1 MTATSTEPRTP
12 AGPGTGRQQYFIKAM
27 QEGLRDAMRDD
38 ETVVVI
44 GEDVD
49 RSIIGATRGLI
60 AEFGEHRVRNT
71 PISEATF
78 VGACVGAAAV
88 GLRPVVDLMVGSFF
102 YVAMDQVA
110 NQAAKLRY
118 MSGGQVELPI
128 VYFTMSGPSGAA
140 AAQHSENPHPMLMN
154 VAGLKIVMPS
164 TPYDAKGLMVSAVR
178 DPNPVVYFQDAVL
191 GGTKG
196 PVPEEPYAIPL
207 GVADVKRAGRD
218 VTVVAIGALVP
229 KALKVAAAL
238 ESEGVSVEVV
248 DPRTL
253 VPMDLDTILTSVAKT
268 GRLVVCDNAR
278 RTCGAASEIAATVA
292 ERAFAD
298 LKAAPRRVAWEDVPV
313 PFSPVLE
320 TRVLV
325 GEQQI
330 RDAVLATVRG

>member
-1 MTATSTEPRTP
+1 MAERV
-12 AGPGTGRQQYFIKAM
+12 QYFMKAM
-27 QEGLRDAMRDD
+27 AEGLGSAMAEDD
-38 ETVVVI
+38 TVVVI

-49 RSIIGATRGLI
+49 RSIIGGTRGLI
-60 AEFGEHRVRNT
+60 EQYGEARVRNT

-88 GLRPVVDLMVGSFF
+88 GLRPVVDLMIGSFF

-128 VYFTMSGPSGAA
+128 VYFTMSGPSGSS

-164 TPYDAKGLMVSAVR
+164 TPYDAKGLMLSAVR

-191 GGTKG
+191 AGTKG
-196 PVPEEPYAIPL
+196 PVPEEAYAIPI
-207 GVADVKRAGRD
+207 GVADIKRPGTD
-218 VTVVAIGALVP
+218 VTLVAIGALVH
-229 KALKVAAAL
+229 KALKVAA
-238 ESEGVSVEVV
+238 EFEKDGVSVEVI

-253 VPMDLDTILTSVAKT
+253 VPMDNDAILESVTKT

-278 RTCGAASEIAATVA
+278 LTCSAASEIVA
-292 ERAFAD
+292 MVSEKAFGV
-298 LKAAPRRVAWEDVPV
+298 LKSAPQRVAWADVPI
-313 PFSPVLE
+313 PFSPPLE
-320 TRVLV
+320 ARVVVDENDIRTAIQRTLDTANV
-325 GEQQI
+325 G
-330 RDAVLATVRG
+330 V

>member
-1 MTATSTEPRTP
+1 MT
-12 AGPGTGRQQYFIKAM
+12 RQEYFIKAM
-27 QEGLRDAMRDD
+27 GEGLRDAMREDPS
-38 ETVVVI
+38 VVVL

-60 AEFGEHRVRNT
+60 DEFGADRVRNT

-78 VGACVGAAAV
+78 VGACVGASAV

-118 MSGGQVELPI
+118 MSGGQVDLPI
-128 VYFTMSGPSGAA
+128 VYFTMSGPSGSA

-164 TPYDAKGLMVSAVR
+164 TPYDAKGLMYAAVR
-178 DPNPVVYFQDAVL
+178 DPDPVVYFQDAVL
-191 GGTKG
+191 GGTRG
-196 PVPEEPYAIPL
+196 PVPEGAYEVPI
-207 GVADVKRAGRD
+207 GVADVKRRGRD

-229 KALKVAAAL
+229 KALKVAARL
-238 ESEGVSVEVV
+238 EKEGVSVEVV

-253 VPMDLDTILTSVAKT
+253 VPLDKDIILDSVGRT

-278 RTCGAASEIAATVA
+278 LTCSAASEIVA
-292 ERAFAD
+292 MVTESAFD
-298 LKAAPRRVAWEDVPV
+298 VLKAPPQRVAWEDVPV

-320 TRVLV
+320 KRVLV
-325 GEQQI
+325 DEERI
-330 RDAVLATVRG
+330 RAAVAKTLSAGSVKA